1 MSQLRYRGDRMRKV
15 RDVGLWSICVESV
28 VFGVTR
34 CRMRFSTP
42 NLSLYFHSYFVL
54 LSAGLY

>member
-1 MSQLRYRGDRMRKV
+1 MPQLRYRGDRIRKV
-15 RDVGLWSICVESV
+15 CDVGLWGICVDSV
-28 VFGVTR
+28 VFGVTLSQ
-34 CRMRFSTP
+34 MRFSNP

>member
-1 MSQLRYRGDRMRKV
+1 MRKV

-28 VFGVTR
+28 VFGVTLS
-34 CRMRFSTP
+34 RMRFSNP

>member
-1 MSQLRYRGDRMRKV
+1 MRKV
-15 RDVGLWSICVESV
+15 RDVGLWGICVESV
-28 VFGVTR
+28 VFGVTLS
-34 CRMRFSTP
+34 RMRFSNP

>member
-1 MSQLRYRGDRMRKV
+1 MPQLRYRGDRMRKV

-42 NLSLYFHSYFVL
+42 NLSLYLHSYFVL

>member
-1 MSQLRYRGDRMRKV
+1 MSQLRYRGDRMRKARGV
-15 RDVGLWSICVESV
+15 VLWGIRVESG

-34 CRMRFSTP
+34 CRMRFSNQ